1 LMRAH
6 LVVSGRVQGV
16 NYRRDAQ
23 RRASQLGLVGWV
35 RNLPDGCVE
44 AVAEGPAG
52 EVDEFLDWCRR
63 GPLLAN
69 VSNVEVSWEEP
80 TGEHGE
86 FRIIR

>member
-1 LMRAH
+1 MRVH

-35 RNLPDGCVE
+35 RNTPDGCVE
-44 AVAEGPAG
+44 AVAEGPG
-52 EVDEFLDWCRR
+52 GNVDEFLDWCRR

-69 VSNVEVSWEEP
+69 VSNVEVSWEKT